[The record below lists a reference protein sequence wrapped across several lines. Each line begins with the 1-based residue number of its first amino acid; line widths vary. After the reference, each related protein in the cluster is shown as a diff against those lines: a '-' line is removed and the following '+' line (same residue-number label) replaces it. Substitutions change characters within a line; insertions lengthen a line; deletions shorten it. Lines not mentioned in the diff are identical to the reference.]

1 MHFEPFLSYGLK
13 LSAGEHVFSE
23 SDMHKISRE
32 SLETKDSGGTSQPPY
47 FLPSKSGLSKS
58 QKKVVEERVRA
69 IHSEVPIYVAIM
81 RKSSF
86 AVPSRSMLVSLILF
100 YLSSILIFH
109 SSGFV
114 LFILTWFLRWT

>member
-1 MHFEPFLSYGLK
+1 
-13 LSAGEHVFSE
+13 
-23 SDMHKISRE
+23 MHKISHE
-32 SLETKDSGGTSQPPY
+32 SLESEDSGGPSQPPY
-47 FLPSKSGLSKS
+47 FLPCKSGLSKS
-58 QKKVVEERVRA
+58 QKKVIEERVRA
-69 IHSEVPIYVAIM
+69 IQSEVPIYVAIM

-114 LFILTWFLRWT
+114 LFILTWFVEVDMIVFL